1 MDYSVVSKETLKKKK
16 KNNRERMHRAC
27 NTVQKAVIYIILE
40 EQREFG
46 ESIKNLL

>member
-1 MDYSVVSKETLKKKK
+1 
-16 KNNRERMHRAC
+16 MHRAC